1 VQSPTSSDKPSSSEA
16 TTPSSVAKRDPPQ
29 LEEVPE
35 TSRPI
40 PAPRTTL
47 VERNSETS
55 TVVSSVDRISPTV
68 GHQPAAKSM
77 QIKAPRSVITSNN
90 TMQTSAVR
98 QERDIVS
105 GGSLSSVRRRM
116 GTKDTLADVDARLSS
131 SIARLSRSVYGELN
145 EQEQSPTK
153 NNRLSIPA
161 MRRDRCSSEKRI
173 DQTGKGSS
181 SELERWKKRSSW
193 KHTVTFR

>member
-1 VQSPTSSDKPSSSEA
+1 M
-16 TTPSSVAKRDPPQ
+16 
-29 LEEVPE
+29 
-35 TSRPI
+35 
-40 PAPRTTL
+40 
-47 VERNSETS
+47 
-55 TVVSSVDRISPTV
+55 SSVDRISPTV

-77 QIKAPRSVITSNN
+77 QIKATRSVITSNN
-90 TMQTSAVR
+90 TMQTSTVR

-173 DQTGKGSS
+173 DQTSKGSSS
-181 SELERWKKRSSW
+181 SELERWKKRVRTASSFSLSFCEFGRVSAC
-193 KHTVTFR
+193 KYAVNFMYVSVPSR